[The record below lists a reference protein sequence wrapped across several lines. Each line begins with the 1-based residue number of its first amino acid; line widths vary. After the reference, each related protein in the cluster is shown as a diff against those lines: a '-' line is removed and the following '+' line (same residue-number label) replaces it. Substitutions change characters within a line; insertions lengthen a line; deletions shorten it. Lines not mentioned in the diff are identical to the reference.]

1 MEFWAAFIYAMGLLA
16 TASMALQHR
25 AIRRVL
31 RRLQPGSR
39 RLLRRQPRRQPL
51 EPSPFA
57 WHHPGSGFLRSFG
70 PAYALATARRDQD
83 RRAIR
88 VPGYHTRGRG
98 PADLAIAI
106 LATHGGFQ
114 EAVLCAAEPFS
125 QRRSDRQALRL
136 SNEWLQPEFPS
147 PDLEDP
153 AEPEGAYAIYL
164 YLMYGGPPLED
175 EEQGRIFGERLYHQM
190 GRAHEGST
198 VYGWC
203 ELCSVP
209 LRVWRDCQTCFAAFF
224 PGVGRDASQ
233 ALDCGS
239 AADQQYLQSFVC
251 VDCRQWM

>member
-1 MEFWAAFIYAMGLLA
+1 MYLRHGVVGDCWCGLAALAQDDPQGA
-16 TASMALQHR
+16 TASSAGRPAHASSTAASP
-25 AIRRVL
+25 AIGTWSLCV
-31 RRLQPGSR
+31 
-39 RLLRRQPRRQPL
+39 
-51 EPSPFA
+51 
-57 WHHPGSGFLRSFG
+57 
-70 PAYALATARRDQD
+70 AYALATARRDQD
-83 RRAIR
+83 RRVIR

-98 PADLAIAI
+98 PADLAIDI

-153 AEPEGAYAIYL
+153 AEPGGAYAIYL
-164 YLMYGGPPLED
+164 YLTYGLSLED
-175 EEQGRIFGERLYHQM
+175 EEQGRTFGERLYLQM

-209 LRVWRDCQTCFAAFF
+209 LRIWRNCQTCFAAFF
-224 PGVGRDASQ
+224 SGVGRDASQ
-233 ALDCGS
+233 ALDCDS
-239 AADQQYLQSFVC
+239 AAHQQDLQSFVC
-251 VDCRQWM
+251 ADCQQWM